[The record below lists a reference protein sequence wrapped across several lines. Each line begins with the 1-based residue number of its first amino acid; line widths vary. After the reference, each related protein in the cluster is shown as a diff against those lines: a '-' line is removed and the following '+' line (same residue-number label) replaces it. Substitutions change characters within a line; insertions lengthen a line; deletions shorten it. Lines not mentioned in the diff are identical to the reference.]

1 MIMNPAIGD
10 IIRDGVL
17 FDVKNW
23 GSEPPDV
30 NQLPEAIEQLF
41 DIFEQRQI
49 DYLLVGGITLLSY
62 IDGRNTQDID
72 FILNRADLKAIHEI
86 AVSEENQDFARGRFG
101 SLQIDCWL
109 TRNSLFRMVC
119 DDYATERP
127 FGNRTVRCATVRGL
141 LLLNFFALPSLY
153 RQGQFSKASIYENDI
168 TQLLLTEPV
177 KLADILQ
184 VLAPFVIPTDLQ
196 ELQTTASEIEQR
208 IQRFRFQQEQ

>member
-1 MIMNPAIGD
+1 
-10 IIRDGVL
+10 
-17 FDVKNW
+17 
-23 GSEPPDV
+23 
-30 NQLPEAIEQLF
+30 
-41 DIFEQRQI
+41 
-49 DYLLVGGITLLSY
+49 
-62 IDGRNTQDID
+62 
-72 FILNRADLKAIHEI
+72 
-86 AVSEENQDFARGRFG
+86 
-101 SLQIDCWL
+101 
-109 TRNSLFRMVC
+109 MVC

-141 LLLNFFALPSLY
+141 LLLKFFALPSLY

-184 VLAPFVIPTDLQ
+184 VIAPFVIPTNLQ